1 MKIKS
6 FGFVIPL
13 KEEADSL
20 LHKLKISAKEKVGS
34 RTIVS
39 GSFNNHK
46 VSLIISGCGKIKTA
60 SATQFL
66 IDKYPSDFYINFG
79 TSGAISSDLKIGDI
93 IVATKIIEHDVK
105 EKFPKIT
112 PPPTYIVNEESIK
125 KIKALKLNLKFGP
138 ILSGD
143 EDIVTTQRKK
153 VLFKKYRGLSAD
165 WESAGFALTCEINDV
180 PFLVFRTISDL
191 AYEQT
196 TQEYEKNQKTVIT
209 RLTEVIIKNLTLIG
223 G

>member
-1 MKIKS
+1 MNLKS

-13 KEEADSL
+13 KEEADPL
-20 LHKLKISAKEKVGS
+20 LHKLKISAKKKVGH
-34 RTIVS
+34 RTILL
-39 GSFNNHK
+39 GSFKNHK

-79 TSGAISSDLKIGDI
+79 TAGAISAALKIGEI

-105 EKFPKIT
+105 EKFPTIV

-125 KIKALKLNLKFGP
+125 KFKALKLNLKFGP

-143 EDIVTTQRKK
+143 EDIVTIQRKK
-153 VLFKKYRGLSAD
+153 VLFKKYHGLSAD
-165 WESAGFALTCEINDV
+165 WESAGFALTCKINNA
-180 PFLVFRTISDL
+180 PFLIFRTISDL

-196 TQEYEKNQKTVIT
+196 TQEYKKNQKIVIASLVEVIT
-209 RLTEVIIKNLTLIG
+209 KNLTLI
-223 G
+223 